1 LPATS
6 FNLEN
11 WGLSLA
17 RGGTPDDD
25 TKRVDVAVVGA
36 GLAGLTA
43 ALRLSEAGL
52 SVRVFER
59 YPRPGGLAR
68 VLEIGGEAIEAFYH
82 HLFTTDTAYVG
93 LAEELGLADE
103 IEWLP
108 SRMGIWADGRLWEF
122 GTPQSLLL
130 FHPLGIV
137 DKLRFA
143 VSTLLLQRISDPS
156 RFENVTASEWIRR
169 YQGENVWRTVWGP
182 LLYQK
187 FADDAE
193 NVAMVW
199 LWKKL
204 SLRGRSRSS
213 SGLGERLGY
222 MRGSFARLVAALEE
236 RLDQN
241 GVELHLSEAV
251 RQVDSADPGFI
262 VRTRDRSYEAQ
273 RVLVAAA
280 VADHLEI
287 AGHLLER
294 EERTALES
302 LKATGAIC
310 TLLELERSLTP
321 YYWLN
326 IADPAMPFGGL
337 IEHTNYIPAER
348 YGGRIV
354 LYISNYLYADHP
366 LYRSSKRDVIAA
378 YTPALKKV
386 NPSFD
391 ESWILDSHHFRAD
404 SAQPVVTTGY
414 RAKIP
419 AFRTSRPGL
428 YLCSMAQIYPEDRG
442 QNYAIAYG
450 ERSAR
455 IVLDDVGKS

>member
-1 LPATS
+1 MNGHTVSPDSDAT
-6 FNLEN
+6 
-11 WGLSLA
+11 
-17 RGGTPDDD
+17 
-25 TKRVDVAVVGA
+25 RVDVAVVGA

-43 ALRLSEAGL
+43 ALRLAQGGL
-52 SVRVFER
+52 RVRVFER

-68 VLEIGGEAIEAFYH
+68 VLDIGGEAIEAFYH
-82 HLFTTDTAYVG
+82 HLFTTDTDYVA

-108 SRMGIWADGRLWEF
+108 SRMGIWADGRLWDF

-130 FHPLGIV
+130 FGPLGII

-143 VSTLLLQRISDPS
+143 VSTLIIQRISDAS
-156 RFENVTASEWIRR
+156 KFENVTASEWIRR
-169 YQGENVWRTVWGP
+169 HQGERVWRTIWGP

-187 FADDAE
+187 FAEDAE

-222 MRGSFARLVAALEE
+222 MRGSFARLVAALED
-236 RLDQN
+236 RLEHL

-251 RQVDSADPGFI
+251 RHVDSVGPGF
-262 VRTRDRSYEAQ
+262 VVQTRGCSYEAQ
-273 RVLVAAA
+273 RVLIAAA
-280 VADHLEI
+280 VTDHLEI
-287 AGHLLER
+287 AGHLLEN
-294 EERTALES
+294 EEKKALEG

-310 TLLELERSLTP
+310 TLLELDRSLTP

-348 YGGRIV
+348 YGGRII
-354 LYISNYLYADHP
+354 LYISNYLFADHP
-366 LYRSSKRDVIAA
+366 LYRASKRDVIAA
-378 YTPALKKV
+378 YAPALKKV

-391 ESWILDSHHFRAD
+391 TSWILSSHHFRAD

-414 RAKIP
+414 SAKIP
-419 AFRTSRPGL
+419 AFRTSMPGL

-442 QNYAIAYG
+442 QNYAIDYG
-450 ERSAR
+450 QRVAR
-455 IVLDDVGKS
+455 IILDDVQ

>member
-1 LPATS
+1 MSEAARPAET
-6 FNLEN
+6 
-11 WGLSLA
+11 
-17 RGGTPDDD
+17 
-25 TKRVDVAVVGA
+25 RVDVVVVGA

-52 SVRVFER
+52 KVRVCER

-82 HLFTTDTAYVG
+82 HLFTTDTAYVA
-93 LAEELGLADE
+93 LAEELGLADA

-108 SRMGIWADGRLWEF
+108 SRMGIWAEDRLWDF
-122 GTPQSLLL
+122 GTPQSLLR
-130 FHPLGIV
+130 FRPLRIT

-143 VSTLLLQRISDPS
+143 LSTLMLQRLNDGS
-156 RFENVTASEWIRR
+156 RFEELTASEWIRR
-169 YQGENVWRTVWGP
+169 HQGERVWRTVWGP

-193 NVAMVW
+193 NVSMVW

-204 SLRGRSRSS
+204 NLRGRSRSS

-222 MRGSFARLVAALEE
+222 MRGSFARLVGALED
-236 RLDQN
+236 RLQRL
-241 GVELHLSEAV
+241 GASLHLSEAV
-251 RQVDSADPGFI
+251 QKVDAVDAGFV
-262 VRTRDRSYEAQ
+262 VRTRRNTFEAR

-280 VADHLEI
+280 VADHLEV
-287 AGHLLER
+287 AGHLLKPMER
-294 EERTALES
+294 IGLEG

-310 TLLELERSLTP
+310 TVLELERSLTP

-326 IADPAMPFGGL
+326 MADPDMPFGGL

-348 YGGRIV
+348 YGGTTI
-354 LYISNYLYADHP
+354 LYISNYLFADHP
-366 LYRSSKRDVIAA
+366 MYTASKQDVIAA
-378 YTPALKKV
+378 YLPALKRV
-386 NPSFD
+386 NPSFE
-391 ESWILDSHHFRAD
+391 ESWIRGSHHFRAD

-414 RAKIP
+414 KSKIP
-419 AFRTSRPGL
+419 PFRTSRPGL

-442 QNYAIAYG
+442 QNYAVAYG
-450 ERSAR
+450 DRTAR
-455 IVLDDVGKS
+455 IILEDVEEA

>member
-1 LPATS
+1 MNGHTVSPGSDAS
-6 FNLEN
+6 
-11 WGLSLA
+11 
-17 RGGTPDDD
+17 
-25 TKRVDVAVVGA
+25 RVDVAVVGA

-43 ALRLSEAGL
+43 ALRLALGGL
-52 SVRVFER
+52 RVRVFER

-68 VLEIGGEAIEAFYH
+68 VLDIGGEAIEAFYH
-82 HLFTTDTAYVG
+82 HLFTTDTAYVA

-108 SRMGIWADGRLWEF
+108 SRMGIWADGRLWDF

-130 FHPLGIV
+130 FRPLGII
-137 DKLRFA
+137 DKVRFA
-143 VSTLLLQRISDPS
+143 ASTLVIQRISDAS

-169 YQGENVWRTVWGP
+169 HQGERVWRTIWGP

-222 MRGSFARLVAALEE
+222 MRGSFARLVAALED
-236 RLDQN
+236 RLEHH

-251 RQVDSADPGFI
+251 QQVDSSGPGF
-262 VRTRDRSYEAQ
+262 VVQTRGHSYEAQ

-280 VADHLEI
+280 VTDHLEI
-287 AGHLLER
+287 AGHLLKK
-294 EERTALES
+294 EERTALEG

-310 TLLELERSLTP
+310 TLLELDQSLTP

-348 YGGRIV
+348 YGGRII
-354 LYISNYLYADHP
+354 LYISNYLYVDHP
-366 LYRSSKRDVIAA
+366 LYRASKRDVIAA
-378 YTPALKKV
+378 YIPALKKV

-414 RAKIP
+414 REKIP
-419 AFRTSRPGL
+419 AFRTSMPGL

-442 QNYAIAYG
+442 QNYAIDYG
-450 ERSAR
+450 ERIAR
-455 IVLDDVGKS
+455 IVLDDVQK

>member
-1 LPATS
+1 MSEAATPAES
-6 FNLEN
+6 
-11 WGLSLA
+11 
-17 RGGTPDDD
+17 
-25 TKRVDVAVVGA
+25 RVDVAVVGA

-52 SVRVFER
+52 KVRVFER

-82 HLFTTDTAYVG
+82 HLFTTDTAYVA

-108 SRMGIWADGRLWEF
+108 SRMGIWADGRLWDF

-130 FHPLGIV
+130 FHPLGLV

-143 VSTLLLQRISDPS
+143 VSTLTLQRSGNAS
-156 RFENVTASEWIRR
+156 KFENVTACEWIRR
-169 YQGENVWRTVWGP
+169 HQGERVWRTVWGP

-187 FADDAE
+187 FADEAE
-193 NVAMVW
+193 NVSMVW

-204 SLRGRSRSS
+204 NLRGRSRSS

-222 MRGSFARLVAALEE
+222 MKGSFARLVGALED
-236 RLDQN
+236 RLEQL
-241 GVELHLSEAV
+241 GAQLHLSEAV
-251 RQVDSADPGFI
+251 QTVDSTQSGFAI
-262 VRTRDRSYEAQ
+262 RTRQNTFEAQ

-280 VADHLEI
+280 VTDHLDV
-287 AGHLLER
+287 AGHLLDA
-294 EERTALES
+294 EERRSLES

-310 TLLELERSLTP
+310 TLLELDRSVTP

-326 IADPAMPFGGL
+326 IADPEMPFGGL

-348 YGGRIV
+348 YGGKTI
-354 LYISNYLYADHP
+354 LYISNYLFADHP
-366 LYRSSKRDVIAA
+366 LYRAPKRDVIAA
-378 YTPALKKV
+378 YIPALRRV

-391 ESWILDSHHFRAD
+391 ESWILASHHFRAD

-414 RAKIP
+414 SSKIP
-419 AFRTSRPGL
+419 AFRTSMPGL

-442 QNYAIAYG
+442 QNYAVAYG
-450 ERSAR
+450 QRVAK
-455 IVLDDVGKS
+455 IVLDDVR